1 MANIFILTLTDCAGN
16 GDSRLL
22 KEARTLSKAGHYICI
37 IASGDIDT
45 QPYEDMDG
53 LRIFRVKSG
62 IGWLNFLRKLSYF
75 PPSDVNGMDVA
86 HSEMGEQEPSDS
98 TRKIQAFAKGALIC
112 VRTCVLRLLRTIYRA
127 TYAGYIIYY
136 YRSFRLVR
144 KEPADV
150 YHAHDLRTLPVA
162 WLLKILTK
170 GKVVYDCHELWLDRN
185 RLPKR
190 SKFNRFLVNRIESFL
205 IRRADFTITVNES
218 ISRVLG
224 ERYRISPPIVI
235 MNAPDYHPVNR
246 STILRDN
253 IEIPDEDKIILY
265 IGAITFG
272 RGLEELVHSIKYLN
286 SCSLVLM
293 GYGDADYTA
302 GLKKLIKYEGL
313 VSKIHFFGP
322 VPHDEVT
329 KYAASADLGVVPIK
343 DVCLSYYYCS
353 PNKVFE
359 CMAAGLPVVGSDF
372 PELKRIIEGNR
383 LGVTFD
389 PESPQDIARAIN
401 FILSD
406 KDMYN
411 KMSINASEA
420 SKVFNWQI
428 ESQKL
433 IAAYKELTN

>member
-1 MANIFILTLTDCAGN
+1 MKVAIFTCTTCKRNADT
-16 GDSRLL
+16 RVL
-22 KEARTLSKAGHYICI
+22 KEAATLKNACWDIRI
-37 IASGDIDT
+37 IASLGVDME
-45 QPYEDMDG
+45 PYEVMDG
-53 LRIFRVKSG
+53 FRIFRVSSTPLYG
-62 IGWLNFLRKLSYF
+62 LIRKLGLARPVDTEVNSSSAGEVHIRESATLAGRKSSPGRRTLIGLVPLVRRIIRGIYSHYF
-75 PPSDVNGMDVA
+75 
-86 HSEMGEQEPSDS
+86 EY
-98 TRKIQAFAKGALIC
+98 L
-112 VRTCVLRLLRTIYRA
+112 
-127 TYAGYIIYY
+127 IYY
-136 YRSFRLVR
+136 YRSFRLAR

-150 YHAHDLRTLPVA
+150 YHAHDLMTLPVA
-162 WLLKILTK
+162 WLLKIITR
-170 GKVVYDCHELWLDRN
+170 GKLVYDCHELWLDRN

-205 IRRADFTITVNES
+205 IRRADLTITVNES

-235 MNAPDYHPVNR
+235 MNAPYYHPVNR

-253 IEIPDEDKIILY
+253 IEIPGEDKIILY

-272 RGLEELVHSIKYLN
+272 RGLEELVQSLKYIN

-302 GLKKLIKYEGL
+302 GLKNLIKYEGL

-329 KYAASADLGVVPIK
+329 KYAASADLGVAPIK
-343 DVCLSYYYCS
+343 NVCLSYYYCS

-359 CMAAGLPVVGSDF
+359 CVAAGLPVAGSDF
-372 PELKRIIEGNR
+372 PELKRIIEGHR

-406 KDMYN
+406 KDMYD

-433 IAAYKELTN
+433 IAAYKELVN